1 MADKTGIEWCDSTA
15 NYWEGCTEVSKE
27 ENGGGG
33 CDNCYAESMNRWLRR
48 GENWGPGAPRRKILT
63 TSRIV
68 RSWQRNAEKFRAQ
81 HGRRRRVFVNSI
93 SDTFDNE
100 VDQAWREELYAD
112 ARDCPDLL
120 FCWLTKRIG
129 NAESMLPRDWGD
141 GYPNVMLLATVVNQ
155 REVDRDV
162 PKLLELPARWRG
174 LSVEPQLGPIDCT
187 HIQYPPKDFGTM
199 ERYVDALNGVGYA
212 QVSGDLWRASPYRR
226 LDLVINGFES
236 GRKARPVHPDY
247 ARILR
252 DQCAAAGTAY
262 FFKQWGEWICAGEL
276 RQLLGGGMPGFGIYD
291 ACRHDLA
298 TDTVRVG
305 KKAAGRL
312 LDGREHTEF
321 PKDFR

>member
-1 MADKTGIEWCDSTA
+1 MAARTGVEWADSTA

-120 FCWLTKRIG
+120 FFWLTKRIG

-155 REVDRDV
+155 AEADRDV
-162 PKLLELPARWRG
+162 PKLLALPARWRG
-174 LSVEPQLGPIDCT
+174 LSVEPQLGP
-187 HIQYPPKDFGTM
+187 
-199 ERYVDALNGVGYA
+199 VGL
-212 QVSGDLWRASPYRR
+212 GRWLWTCCGNFAPGNDHGLLGQEPDHCCGNPDPSDT
-226 LDLVINGFES
+226 LHLVIDGGES
-236 GRKARPVHPDY
+236 GRRARPAHPDWF
-247 ARILR
+247 RGNR
-252 DQCAAAGTAY
+252 DQCAQPGVAY
-262 FFKQWGEWICAGEL
+262 FHKQNGEFASVSEVAGC
-276 RQLLGGGMPGFGIYD
+276 G
-291 ACRHDLA
+291 RHHTFPDGA
-298 TDTVRVG
+298 TVRRVG